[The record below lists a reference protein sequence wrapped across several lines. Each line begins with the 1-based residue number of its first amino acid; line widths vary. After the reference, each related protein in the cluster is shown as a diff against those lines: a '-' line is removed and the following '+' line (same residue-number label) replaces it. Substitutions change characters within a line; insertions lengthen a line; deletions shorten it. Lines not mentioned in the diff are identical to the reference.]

1 MQEPE
6 QTHMT
11 DHLLNV
17 FNYSFVE
24 TMPYGF
30 FLPKDAR
37 YMPVNLVD
45 KRYHCPACGREFT
58 VKYHHTG
65 VTYFSK
71 TRIASQRR
79 VYGELGLDFP
89 SEEDIA
95 AEQPFHYEA
104 VGYCSACAEK
114 TIRQAEEPGQRI
126 YNLCEQL
133 HQADELLAAKGR
145 HLMDQAVAR
154 WLQGITKAEQLLAYD
169 LSSHEALRDL
179 ICAVILADTAPFA
192 EILAEYASTSAALI
206 AQIQALNADAS
217 QAWEAY
223 TARSTALYES
233 MADDL
238 YHEYTVVFPE
248 EGQTAQT
255 FYIRH
260 SVERSRVEMFLQQP
274 RIKTMEELLLDVGF
288 HEEWIDAVVDKG
300 LSLQE

>member
-1 MQEPE
+1 MQEE
-6 QTHMT
+6 KQTNIT
-11 DHLLNV
+11 DHLLDV

-30 FLPKDAR
+30 FWTKDAR

-45 KRYHCPACGREFT
+45 KRYHCPKCQQEFT

-71 TRIASQRR
+71 TRMAAQRQI
-79 VYGELGLDFP
+79 YAELGLDFP
-89 SEEDIA
+89 AEDAIA

-104 VGYCSACAEK
+104 IGYCQACADQEV
-114 TIRQAEEPGQRI
+114 RQSPEFGQRI
-126 YNLCEQL
+126 YNLCEKL
-133 HQADELLAAKGR
+133 HQADELLAAKAR
-145 HLMDQAVAR
+145 RLMDQAVER
-154 WLQGITKAEQLLAYD
+154 WLTGITKSEQLLQYD

-179 ICAVILADTAPFA
+179 ICAIILEDGEPFEA
-192 EILAEYASTSAALI
+192 VLKEYSGEAMALAEEI
-206 AQIQALNADAS
+206 RALNAKAPET
-217 QAWEAY
+217 WTAY

-248 EGQTAQT
+248 PGQQARS
-255 FYIRH
+255 FYVQHII
-260 SVERSRVEMFLQQP
+260 ERDRVEMFLQQP
-274 RIKTMEELLLDVGF
+274 RITTLEELFMDAGF